1 MGLLDNATQKDY
13 YEGNDYGSYQFVSLE
28 DIINQFMV
36 VYVGEEKIINKISR
50 TDVAFWAQRGLAELS
65 FDTFKSIKAQQIDI
79 PPSLTM
85 ILPHDYVNY
94 TQLSCVD
101 SSGIK
106 HPIYPTNDTSNP
118 FQITQDDDGSYTFPS
133 FDQLVYNN
141 NFDQGLESWITS
153 SSFMSN
159 YGSFPLL
166 TGSQVTASG
175 PVLSFKHSSHAYGG
189 AYGGVAQAAWQ
200 AIDVQGLLNI
210 DLSAKATTVAA
221 STQTWT
227 VLDNNQWLAANG
239 GGGLI
244 GGVNGILA
252 IVAGQE
258 ITVPSPATT
267 VRIGISSTPG
277 DSQGQYYNAAQE
289 ANGYSSSL
297 NVGTEIFDIAYIEW
311 TAGDTE
317 LFKQLEDINVSEY
330 DEVYLLI
337 TSNAPW
343 TTHSSGQQNESLV
356 VTNTVD
362 EISVINSSAS
372 NKLKE
377 VDKQSSTFKNYK
389 SSNPSENNISDDYED
404 DIYWPNE
411 GERYGLDPQR
421 AQVNGSFY
429 IDNKLGRI
437 NFSSNIS
444 GKTVILDYISDSLGT
459 DGEMQVHK
467 FAEEAMYKW
476 ITYGVLST
484 KSNVPEMIV
493 RRAKK
498 EKFASTRQ
506 AKLRLSSVKLKE
518 ITQVLRGKSKQ
529 IKH

>member
-1 MGLLDNATQKDY
+1 MGLLDNSTQKDY
-13 YEGNDYGSYQFVSLE
+13 YEGSDHGSYQFVSLE
-28 DIINQFMV
+28 DIITQFMA
-36 VYVGEEKIINKISR
+36 VYVGDEKIINKISR

-85 ILPHDYVNY
+85 RLPHDYVNY
-94 TQLSCVD
+94 TQISWVD

-106 HPIYPTNDTSNP
+106 HPIYPTSDSSNP
-118 FQITQDDDGSYTFPS
+118 FQVEQEADGSYIFNTSLSDAFKLNKS
-133 FDQLVYNN
+133 NNWIVNDAKQLGQVV
-141 NFDQGLESWITS
+141 GLNDFTEASANDNDKLVIEQHSTNRHA
-153 SSFMSN
+153 F
-159 YGSFPLL
+159 GSI
-166 TGSQVTASG
+166 VTYCYQ
-175 PVLSFKHSSHAYGG
+175 K
-189 AYGGVAQAAWQ
+189 
-200 AIDVQGLLNI
+200 IDVTEYTLASLE
-210 DLSAKATTVAA
+210 ATAVTVAA
-221 STQTWT
+221 STQVITSNDT
-227 VLDNNQWLAANG
+227 EPYP
-239 GGGLI
+239 
-244 GGVNGILA
+244 
-252 IVAGQE
+252 AGA
-258 ITVPSPATT
+258 TTGTFNTPSTT
-267 VRIGISSTPG
+267 VRVGLSTSPPSSTLG
-277 DSQGQYYNAAQE
+277 HD
-289 ANGYSSSL
+289 SSSAGGETTNK
-297 NVGTEIFDIAYIEW
+297 NVDYYDIAYLEW
-311 TAGDTE
+311 TAGETGE
-317 LFKQLEDINVSEY
+317 KIINEDLDFTNIQG
-330 DEVYLLI
+330 DVYLTI
-337 TSNAPW
+337 ISIAPW
-343 TTHSSGQQNESLV
+343 VDNNTNVMSTQLKVLSEVSGVRLESLLPTGKLTS
-356 VTNTVD
+356 TN
-362 EISVINSSAS
+362 S
-372 NKLKE
+372 KE
-377 VDKQSSTFKNYK
+377 SSTFTNFK
-389 SSNPSENNISDDYED
+389 SITPAENSNNDDYED

-429 IDNKLGRI
+429 IDNRLGKI

-506 AKLRLSSVKLKE
+506 AKLRLSNIKLKE